1 MGCQDDCTAACRSV
15 DRLKAENLNGGAIP
29 RFPFNHQKG
38 NNMQCPTVKIKADND
53 DGFSILNESDFDESK
68 HELFAG
74 DEGDS
79 KPGDGNGGKKGKNKG
94 KGDSKP
100 AGEGEG
106 EGGDGNGGTT
116 PWK

>member
-68 HELFAG
+68 HELYVEPKAKTKG
-74 DEGDS
+74 KAEQGEGDA
-79 KPGDGNGGKKGKNKG
+79 GGKAEPKGKSKAEQ
-94 KGDSKP
+94 GDDT
-100 AGEGEG
+100 A
-106 EGGDGNGGTT
+106 